1 MDAGIDKIV
10 LTTRNFSIK
19 DVSILGQNRNIPQGK
34 TEEDLPVLGID
45 TGFGHMEM
53 IRANGAYYN
62 DVNGLYNLSVN
73 KTGAQVIFNPSK
85 VLHPYNLVTDIREVK
100 KVGEA
105 ITNALRQHGILLNLE
120 TCNVSRLDLA
130 KQEVMTRSIRTY
142 SSAFNFMQ
150 GKRMTSTGYENG
162 YRFGNKQTEATF
174 YDKGIESNLPIENLM
189 RCEPKFKTTQAVQK
203 RSGIKSY
210 GDILHSDSGHLTDI
224 YNRYLNNVLFDRN
237 VSYQTTL
244 NFEQEVDK
252 LKYFRSIMG
261 RNAVMNYLICNSI
274 DSLTMQFGS
283 IEVLFEIMAK
293 AGFKRNQ
300 IYKQR
305 KQIYTIMQ
313 SADSGRVSE
322 ISIPQ
327 LINELQQKFAA

>member
-34 TEEDLPVLGID
+34 TEEHLPVLGID

-53 IRANGAYYN
+53 IRANGVYYN

-130 KQEVMTRSIRTY
+130 KQDVMTRGIRTY

-150 GKRMTSTGYENG
+150 GKRMTSTGFENG

-203 RSGIKSY
+203 RSGIKNY
-210 GDILHSDSGHLTDI
+210 ADILHSDTGHLTDI

-313 SADSGRVSE
+313 TTNSGHASE